1 MITEQWQ
8 FGLVIAAFASN
19 LLFVAALYAYRR
31 RHGRVAG
38 TGVELVD
45 EHEHGHGHEH
55 DVVVC
60 PDCEAENERGYRYC
74 RDCVSELPTAIPL
87 EASSSDPLRRLT

>member
-1 MITEQWQ
+1 
-8 FGLVIAAFASN
+8 LVIAAFASN

-31 RHGRVAG
+31 RHGRAAG
-38 TGVELVD
+38 TGAELVD
-45 EHEHGHGHEH
+45 EHEHGHEH
-55 DVVVC
+55 DDVVVC

-74 RDCVSELPTAIPL
+74 RDCVSELPTAIPI